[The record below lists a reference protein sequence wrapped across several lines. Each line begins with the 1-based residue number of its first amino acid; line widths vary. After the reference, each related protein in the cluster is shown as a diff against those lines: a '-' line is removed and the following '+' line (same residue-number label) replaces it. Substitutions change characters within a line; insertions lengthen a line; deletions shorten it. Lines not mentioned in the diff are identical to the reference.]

1 MREQTLD
8 FPKLENK
15 VDSSLDENHNKVDM
29 VSVGVMQE
37 QNSSKV
43 IASSMEFF
51 RSFAYCQT
59 LLWKSWL
66 EASDKLTKKIRIGE
80 ENSEISSV
88 YVDIHEEIFTNL
100 FKSPE
105 YASNLGRMINASM
118 IMMKNWKI
126 LGKNITDP
134 KDNGCSNKRAM
145 KI

>member
-15 VDSSLDENHNKVDM
+15 VDSSLDETHNKVDM
-29 VSVGVMQE
+29 GSVGVVQE
-37 QNSSKV
+37 QNSLKV

-51 RSFAYCQT
+51 RSFTYCQT

-66 EASDKLTKKIRIGE
+66 EASDKLTKQIRIGG

-118 IMMKNWKI
+118 IMMKNWKT
-126 LGKNITDP
+126 LGKNIQESE
-134 KDNGCSNKRAM
+134 DNDYSNKRVV

>member
-15 VDSSLDENHNKVDM
+15 TDSSFDEIHNKVDM
-29 VSVGVMQE
+29 GSVETIQE
-37 QNSSKV
+37 QNSLKV

-59 LLWKSWL
+59 LLCKSWL
-66 EASDKLTKKIRIGE
+66 EASDKLTNKVRVGE

-88 YVDIHEEIFTNL
+88 YVDIHEEIFTSL

-118 IMMKNWKI
+118 IMMKNWKT
-126 LGKNITDP
+126 LAQNISDS
-134 KDNGCSNKRAM
+134 KDNDCLNKRAV

>member
-15 VDSSLDENHNKVDM
+15 NDYSFDEAHNKVDM
-29 VSVGVMQE
+29 ESVEDVQR
-37 QNSSKV
+37 QNSVKV

-59 LLWKSWL
+59 LLCKSWL
-66 EASDKLTKKIRIGE
+66 EASDKLTKKVRAE
-80 ENSEISSV
+80 KENLEISSA
-88 YVDIHEEIFTNL
+88 YVDVHEEVFTNL
-100 FKSPE
+100 FKSSE

-118 IMMKNWKI
+118 IMMKNWKT
-126 LGKNITDP
+126 LAQNISDSR
-134 KDNGCSNKRAM
+134 DNDCLNKKVM